1 MESRKIDMLQGA
13 KIVIELTPE
22 QLEALT
28 TEAARKALEQFSQKD
43 EWDEVPEEL
52 NGRQAAKAINMPYS
66 TFMAK
71 VDQGVF
77 IKNQKTPNSRPFYL
91 KSEIMEYSRRIVAKA
106 T

>member
-1 MESRKIDMLQGA
+1 MENSTLSGAKNA
-13 KIVIELTPE
+13 KIVYELTAE
-22 QLEALT
+22 QMEFVA
-28 TEAARKALEQFSQKD
+28 TEAARRALEQFSQKD
-43 EWDEVPEEL
+43 EWDEVPDEM
-52 NGRQAAKAINMPYS
+52 NARQAAIALNMPYS

-91 KSEIMEYSRRIVAKA
+91 KSEIMEYARRIVAKA